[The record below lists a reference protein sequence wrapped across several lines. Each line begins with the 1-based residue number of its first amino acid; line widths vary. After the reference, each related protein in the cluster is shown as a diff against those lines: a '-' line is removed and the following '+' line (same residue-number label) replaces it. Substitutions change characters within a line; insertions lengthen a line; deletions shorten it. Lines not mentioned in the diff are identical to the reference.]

1 MHRVLAQFIE
11 KLRIGSFDLGVRLE
25 LAFSE
30 TDFSTKSKKQSRNG
44 A

>member
-30 TDFSTKSKKQSRNG
+30 TDSTKSKKQSRNG